1 MAKVAGEPGLGLAV
15 FRAKARVVN
24 LARGDD
30 VFVIRLACR
39 SEARPGVGAVDGAE
53 LPGDLL
59 LDRLRVRVVPL
70 LVVGAQRCSGAAVRP
85 RQGFPLARWS

>member
-1 MAKVAGEPGLGLAV
+1 MPKVAGEPGLGLAV
-15 FRAKARVVN
+15 LRAKARVVS

-70 LVVGAQRCSGAAVRP
+70 LVVGRAAVFGR
-85 RQGFPLARWS
+85 GSE